1 MKARIISLFQIIV
14 FLIGCSS
21 DAHEQYGINDNVKN
35 ELNNGTEQNLSAD
48 YDSLDA
54 YDYVELTVHDITS
67 TGCDLSILNKTDAEI
82 VDGERY
88 ELNVYENNTW
98 YKLNSAPDAIGEDP
112 YLSFNAVGI
121 GIEND
126 SNIIIEYTWE
136 NYYGELSAGIYRIV
150 IPIWI
155 TIEKSECLF
164 SCEFEIK

>member
-1 MKARIISLFQIIV
+1 M
-14 FLIGCSS
+14 GCSS
-21 DAHEQYGINDNVKN
+21 GGHDQYGTNENAKN
-35 ELNNGTEQNLSAD
+35 ELNNGTEQNLPVD

-67 TGCDLSILNKTDAEI
+67 TGCDLSI
-82 VDGERY
+82 R
-88 ELNVYENNTW
+88 
-98 YKLNSAPDAIGEDP
+98 EDP

-126 SNIIIEYTWE
+126 SNRIIEYTWE

-155 TIEKSECLF
+155 TLEKSECLF